1 MSFKRLK
8 FKKIN
13 NARDL
18 GGLPAADG
26 KRIKYGKLIRS
37 ARLYKL
43 PASTVKRLKDYGLT
57 AVIDLRT
64 DNERREKPRTEI
76 AGVKY

>member
-43 PASTVKRLKDYGLT
+43 PASTVKRLKDYGPVSYTHLT
-57 AVIDLRT
+57 LPT
-64 DNERREKPRTEI
+64 T
-76 AGVKY
+76 